1 MNSKNSADS
10 ARHQFS
16 FLPAIFFAVFVF
28 YALNSYNL
36 GFVYDDQEQILARA
50 ETPVSISL
58 RQTFMNPHYSNLAY
72 YRPLARLSL
81 DIQLSLFGKW
91 PAGYHLFSSFL
102 GAVLAVLLFRMLTI
116 LMPEAERLILSG
128 ATLCTALHPVFS
140 SCVFMIS
147 AQEVLLVGI
156 FIIAAAT
163 AFLKK
168 QPLQSALLTLAAL
181 FCRENAASL
190 PALLLMI
197 CLCDSRKTEYPR
209 FYDLLPTLLLTG
221 IYFWLRRQAV
231 PAGTIS
237 EIDFSGP
244 FTAGI
249 YLFQTILFPE
259 PQLVYEPAVAVWF
272 SAFSPI
278 PTGLTI
284 FAFYKIGR
292 LSSNWDQLKFWLMW
306 LFIMFLPTANLIGQQ
321 TPFDERH
328 NLIILP
334 VFTFMLAFFAGNIF
348 RRNRRAAVAGI
359 ILLVTLLGGM
369 SHYRAQFFRDDFTF
383 ASQWLRTD
391 PEAGEAYA
399 IFGRL
404 FMEKGQRQQAITM
417 FEQSVRFRPNMASSH
432 DSLGYLYSENGRTD
446 LAEACFKNAVALDPT
461 NSIYRYNLSQNLGAA
476 KMYTESYAQISLAG
490 LFAAPGTAG
499 YQSIQQRLAEAH
511 AEIIVW
517 TIALTSPIL

>member
-1 MNSKNSADS
+1 MNSTNSADS
-10 ARHQFS
+10 TRHQFS
-16 FLPAIFFAVFVF
+16 FLLVIFLAVFAF
-28 YALNSYNL
+28 YALNSCSL

-58 RQTFMNPHYSNLAY
+58 QQTFLNPHYSNLAY

-91 PAGYHLFSSFL
+91 PAGYHLVSSFL

-116 LMPEAERLILSG
+116 LMPDAERLVLSG
-128 ATLCTALHPVFS
+128 AALCTALHPVFS
-140 SCVFMIS
+140 SCIFMIS
-147 AQEVLLVGI
+147 AQEVLLAGI

-168 QPLQSALLTLAAL
+168 QPLWSAILILAAL
-181 FCRENAASL
+181 FCRENAVSL
-190 PALLLMI
+190 PALLVLVYI
-197 CLCDSRKTEYPR
+197 CGFIKKDHPR
-209 FYDLLPTLLLTG
+209 FYGLLPTLLLTG
-221 IYFWLRRQAV
+221 VYFWLRRQAV
-231 PAGTIS
+231 PTGTIS

-244 FTAGI
+244 FTAFI

-259 PQLVYEPAVAVWF
+259 PQLVYEPTVAVWF
-272 SAFSPI
+272 SAFSPL
-278 PTGLTI
+278 PTALAI
-284 FAFYKIGR
+284 FALYKIGR
-292 LSSNWDQLKFWLMW
+292 LSSDRSQFRFWILW
-306 LFIMFLPTANLIGQQ
+306 LFIMFMPTANLIGQQ

-348 RRNRRAAVAGI
+348 RHNRRTAFAGI
-359 ILLVTLLGGM
+359 FLLAALLGGM

-432 DSLGYLYSENGRTD
+432 DNLGYLHSENGRTD
-446 LAEACFKNAVALDPT
+446 LAKACFKNAVALDPT
-461 NSIYRYNLSQNLGAA
+461 NSIYRYNLAQNLGAA
-476 KMYTESYAQISLAG
+476 KLYTESYAQISLAG